1 MEEEGE
7 RSSRNM
13 YKGTM
18 DKDRVGV
25 GLMVEGRV
33 GGVGENGGG
42 KMETTIVK
50 QQ

>member
-18 DKDRVGV
+18 DKDRVGRID
-25 GLMVEGRV
+25 GGR
-33 GGVGENGGG
+33 
-42 KMETTIVK
+42 
-50 QQ
+50 